1 MVKLVAATSP
11 ILLAI
16 TIAAGPAAQG
26 QTSGP
31 TGATGAA
38 ARQVTVVGCV
48 ARNGDVDID
57 KGTRT
62 LNIGAGALAL
72 TGARLLTGQ
81 PARGVPGSP
90 PQDHDSGTI
99 PRATIVDGQ
108 PAQAETMAFALTGN
122 RVSGLGELV
131 GRRVEIVGR
140 LSDESPATSAA
151 AQPRGTTGTGTDQGR
166 SPVAGGGTREE
177 RAGESSA
184 HPSAELR
191 KLEVV
196 SFRGVTGACD

>member
-1 MVKLVAATSP
+1 MIKLVAATTPIFLAATMAASP
-11 ILLAI
+11 V
-16 TIAAGPAAQG
+16 AQG
-26 QTSGP
+26 QTP
-31 TGATGAA
+31 AA
-38 ARQVTVVGCV
+38 ANPPKADAREVTVVGCV

-62 LNIGAGALAL
+62 LNIAPGALAL
-72 TGARLLTGQ
+72 TSARVLSGSATG
-81 PARGVPGSP
+81 GVPGTP

-108 PAQAETMAFALTGN
+108 PAQAETMSFALTGN

-140 LSDESPATSAA
+140 LSDNSPATSTA
-151 AQPRGTTGTGTDQGR
+151 AQPRGTSGTDQGR

-196 SFRGVTGACD
+196 SFRSVTGACD

>member
-1 MVKLVAATSP
+1 MVKLVAVMSP
-11 ILLAI
+11 VLLAA
-16 TIAAGPAAQG
+16 TIAAGPAAEG

-31 TGATGAA
+31 AGTTGAA

-62 LNIGAGALAL
+62 LNIGPGALAL
-72 TGARLLTGQ
+72 TGAKLLTGQ
-81 PARGVPGSP
+81 PAGGVPGTP

-108 PAQAETMAFALTGN
+108 PAQAETMSFALTGN

-140 LSDESPATSAA
+140 LSDNSPATSTA
-151 AQPRGTTGTGTDQGR
+151 AQPRGTNGTDQGR